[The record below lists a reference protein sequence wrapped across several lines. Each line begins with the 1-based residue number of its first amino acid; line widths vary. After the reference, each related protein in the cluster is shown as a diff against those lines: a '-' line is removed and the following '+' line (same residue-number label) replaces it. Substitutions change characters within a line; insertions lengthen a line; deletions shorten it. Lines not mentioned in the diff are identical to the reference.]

1 MLYLSVNAWSFGVR
15 RIWSRIRVLVKNWYL
30 RCNIIYRCSV
40 FVLMRFYIIFTIL
53 LWKISNTEINW
64 KMCPLS
70 PHILSLRL
78 SVGWDSWIYRFC
90 LPKMGTF
97 QPLFIQTYFLGGPHS
112 LFLLGLQIF
121 GYNSW
126 YCATSSRG
134 LMYYFQSYFSLS
146 ASDWIISIS

>member
-40 FVLMRFYIIFTIL
+40 FVLMRFYIIFIIL

-70 PHILSLRL
+70 PHILPLRL

-90 LPKMGTF
+90 LPTNVGTF
-97 QPLFIQTYFLGGPHS
+97 QPLFIQTYFLGGLILSFFSNSKYSVTTLDIVLQAPEALRIIFNLIFLS
-112 LFLLGLQIF
+112 LLQI
-121 GYNSW
+121 G
-126 YCATSSRG
+126 
-134 LMYYFQSYFSLS
+134 
-146 ASDWIISIS
+146 